1 MWDIIKGHYFSFK
14 FAIWITNRSLS
25 FLYGYDLGFYHHSVL
40 KMIIMELWNFGT
52 GKVWFLGTVQPF
64 VSLQK
69 VMFNMETRV
78 YMKNFTRS

>member
-1 MWDIIKGHYFSFK
+1 
-14 FAIWITNRSLS
+14 
-25 FLYGYDLGFYHHSVL
+25 
-40 KMIIMELWNFGT
+40 MELKNFGT